1 MSDGGDPLSV
11 ANQVTDDQ
19 PVGAGGRP
27 DEDPVALSDSAANF
41 VATEHIASSL
51 RDERLAS
58 GLRTLNEPTD
68 ELADPVI
75 NLTILRSGGPP
86 PDGIPSIDAPGF
98 HRASTV
104 DYLGVADP
112 LVALE
117 INGDSRAYP
126 LEILIWHELVNDTV
140 GGVPVS
146 VAYCPSASRS
156 PPMNAR
162 SMARCSTLA
171 SRVCFTTPVCSCMT
185 ARPKRCGVT
194 SPANR
199 SAGRS
204 LKRSWSVGLPRPSE
218 LEHGG
223 MLTPGGLVLNRATG
237 QSRRYGTNPYPGY
250 DNVDADPFL
259 FEGVVDGR
267 YTAVTRVVGVA
278 SDNTTLAAA
287 FPHLE
292 LREQGVVTSSL
303 GGQDIVAFWVPE
315 FVSALDESD
324 VSGGVDI
331 GATGVFSPFVGGQSL
346 TFSSTTDA
354 DGGAATIT
362 DAEMGSTWSIFGAAT
377 DGELVGTQL
386 DQLLRIDTFWFAW
399 IAFHPDSAVAAAR

>member
-1 MSDGGDPLSV
+1 
-11 ANQVTDDQ
+11 
-19 PVGAGGRP
+19 
-27 DEDPVALSDSAANF
+27 
-41 VATEHIASSL
+41 
-51 RDERLAS
+51 
-58 GLRTLNEPTD
+58 
-68 ELADPVI
+68 
-75 NLTILRSGGPP
+75 
-86 PDGIPSIDAPGF
+86 
-98 HRASTV
+98 
-104 DYLGVADP
+104 
-112 LVALE
+112 
-117 INGDSRAYP
+117 
-126 LEILIWHELVNDTV
+126 
-140 GGVPVS
+140 
-146 VAYCPSASRS
+146 
-156 PPMNAR
+156 
-162 SMARCSTLA
+162 
-171 SRVCFTTPVCSCMT
+171 
-185 ARPKRCGVT
+185 
-194 SPANR
+194 
-199 SAGRS
+199 
-204 LKRSWSVGLPRPSE
+204 
-218 LEHGG
+218 

-237 QSRRYGTNPYPGY
+237 QSRRYGTNLNPGY

-267 YTAVTRVVGVA
+267 YAAVTRVVGVA

-399 IAFHPDSAVAAAR
+399 IAFHPDSAVAADR